1 MMTKNGNIFL
11 TKSLERNNKFYLLKI
26 DLIIKITFQYAFFL
40 FKKHFSSI
48 FFDKRMG
55 EEVDID
61 ELGEEFKGYKVKIT
75 GGNDK

>member
-1 MMTKNGNIFL
+1 
-11 TKSLERNNKFYLLKI
+11 
-26 DLIIKITFQYAFFL
+26 
-40 FKKHFSSI
+40 
-48 FFDKRMG
+48 MG